1 MLKVPTAVNS
11 CINEDLQF
19 LEEIVVIKWEGV
31 QGAARGEKLI
41 WEGLQAETEY
51 IGCLCPL
58 LLTWVNFNLNMDK

>member
-19 LEEIVVIKWEGV
+19 LEEMVGIKWEGV

-41 WEGLQAETEY
+41 WEGLQTETAY
-51 IGCLCPL
+51 RLP
-58 LLTWVNFNLNMDK
+58 VPPFANMGQL